1 MNTAIE
7 GITVAATAVVVATE
21 ATAGVVVG
29 TVVEDITVRRIIT
42 N

>member
-7 GITVAATAVVVATE
+7 GITVVATAVVATE

>member
-7 GITVAATAVVVATE
+7 GITVAATAVVATE
-21 ATAGVVVG
+21 ATAVVG
-29 TVVEDITVRRIIT
+29 TVGTVEDITVRRIIS

>member
-7 GITVAATAVVVATE
+7 GITVAATAVVATE
-21 ATAGVVVG
+21 ATAVGTVG